1 MDHSVAKLN
10 SGPYNKIRKHTVNY
24 LIGITILMEEATR
37 KRGRPRVLDRDV
49 GLDIAARLFW
59 ERGYEGTST
68 ADLTKAMGINPP
80 TLYSTFGSK
89 EELYRQ
95 ALDFSIAR
103 ENSRRSEILQ
113 SNLPLYEALSLY
125 LYDIADGDTQPDKP
139 PGCMVS
145 TAALQHAEE
154 NTSVA
159 RMTAALRE
167 ASIQTLK
174 ARFDSAVGEGEL
186 PTATDTDTL
195 ARFYG
200 AIIQGMSAQACD
212 GACNALLKR
221 LIDIAL
227 TAWPG
232 KRQTSTGNSDKRHL
246 DQSF

>member
-1 MDHSVAKLN
+1 MEN
-10 SGPYNKIRKHTVNY
+10 PIR
-24 LIGITILMEEATR
+24 R
-37 KRGRPRVLDRDV
+37 RGRPRLLDRDI
-49 GLDIAARLFW
+49 GLDTAARLFW

-89 EELYRQ
+89 EQLYRQ

-113 SNLPLYEALSLY
+113 SDLPLYEALSLY

-139 PGCMVS
+139 RGCMVS
-145 TAALQHAEE
+145 TAVLQHAEE
-154 NTSVA
+154 NASVA
-159 RMTAALRE
+159 RMTAGLRE

-174 ARFDSAVGEGEL
+174 ARFDRAVNDGEL
-186 PTATDTDTL
+186 PMATDTDTL

-221 LIDIAL
+221 LIDVAL

-232 KRQTSTGNSDKRHL
+232 KRRTTAGKL
-246 DQSF
+246 D

>member
-1 MDHSVAKLN
+1 MTNPV
-10 SGPYNKIRKHTVNY
+10 
-24 LIGITILMEEATR
+24 R

-80 TLYSTFGSK
+80 TLYSMFGSK

-113 SNLPLYEALSLY
+113 SHLPAYDALSLY

-139 PGCMVS
+139 RGCMVS
-145 TAALQHAEE
+145 TAVLQHAEE
-154 NTSVA
+154 NASIA

-167 ASIQTLK
+167 MSMQTLK
-174 ARFDSAVGEGEL
+174 ARFDRAVEEGEL
-186 PTATDTDTL
+186 PPQTDTDTL

-212 GACNALLKR
+212 GACNVRLKR
-221 LIDIAL
+221 LVDIAL

-232 KRQTSTGNSDKRHL
+232 KHQTSTGNPY
-246 DQSF
+246 

>member
-1 MDHSVAKLN
+1 MSHSVAKLN
-10 SGPYNKIRKHTVNY
+10 SDLYIKGGKASVNE
-24 LIGITILMEEATR
+24 LIGIAILMDQPAR
-37 KRGRPRVLDRDV
+37 KRGRPPALDRDV

-68 ADLTKAMGINPP
+68 ADLTKAMRINPP
-80 TLYSTFGSK
+80 TLYSMFGSK
-89 EELYRQ
+89 QELYRQ

-103 ENSRRSEILQ
+103 ENGRRSEILR
-113 SNLPLYEALSLY
+113 SNLPVYEALSLY

-145 TAALQHAEE
+145 TAVLQHAEE
-154 NTSVA
+154 NASIA

-167 ASIQTLK
+167 TSLQTMK
-174 ARFDSAVGEGEL
+174 ARFDRAVEEGEL
-186 PTATDTDTL
+186 PEQTDTDTL

-221 LIDIAL
+221 LIDVAL

-232 KRQTSTGNSDKRHL
+232 TRNT
-246 DQSF
+246 

>member
-1 MDHSVAKLN
+1 MDQPV
-10 SGPYNKIRKHTVNY
+10 
-24 LIGITILMEEATR
+24 R
-37 KRGRPRVLDRDV
+37 KRGRPRLLDRDV

-80 TLYSTFGSK
+80 TLYSMFGSK

-95 ALDFSIAR
+95 ALDFSVGR
-103 ENSRRSEILQ
+103 ENKGRSAILQ
-113 SNLPLYEALSLY
+113 SGLPVYEALRLY

-145 TAALQHAEE
+145 TAVLQHAEE
-154 NTSVA
+154 NASVA

-167 ASIQTLK
+167 QSMQTLK
-174 ARFDSAVGEGEL
+174 ARFDRAVEEGEL
-186 PTATDTDTL
+186 PAQTDTDTL

-221 LIDIAL
+221 MIDLSLA
-227 TAWPG
+227 AWPG
-232 KRQTSTGNSDKRHL
+232 KRGI
-246 DQSF
+246 

>member
-1 MDHSVAKLN
+1 
-10 SGPYNKIRKHTVNY
+10 
-24 LIGITILMEEATR
+24 
-37 KRGRPRVLDRDV
+37 
-49 GLDIAARLFW
+49 
-59 ERGYEGTST
+59 
-68 ADLTKAMGINPP
+68 MGINPP

-103 ENSRRSEILQ
+103 ESSRRSDILA
-113 SNLPLYEALSLY
+113 SNLPLYDALGLY

-139 PGCMVS
+139 AGCMVS
-145 TAALQHAEE
+145 TAVLQHAEE
-154 NTSVA
+154 NASVA

-174 ARFDSAVGEGEL
+174 TRFDRAVEEGEL
-186 PTATDTDTL
+186 PAQTDTDTL

-200 AIIQGMSAQACD
+200 AVIQGMSAQACD

-232 KRQTSTGNSDKRHL
+232 KRRTSTESTD
-246 DQSF
+246 

>member
-1 MDHSVAKLN
+1 MDQPA
-10 SGPYNKIRKHTVNY
+10 
-24 LIGITILMEEATR
+24 R
-37 KRGRPRVLDRDV
+37 KRGRPRLLDRDV

-80 TLYSTFGSK
+80 TLYSMFGSK

-95 ALDFSIAR
+95 ALDFSVSR
-103 ENSRRSEILQ
+103 ENGRRSEILQ
-113 SNLPLYEALSLY
+113 SSLPVYEALRLY

-145 TAALQHAEE
+145 TAVLQHAEE
-154 NTSVA
+154 NASVA
-159 RMTAALRE
+159 RMTAGLRE

-174 ARFDSAVGEGEL
+174 ARFDRAVEEDEL
-186 PTATDTDTL
+186 PSATDTDTL

-221 LIDIAL
+221 MIDLAL
-227 TAWPG
+227 AAWPG
-232 KRQTSTGNSDKRHL
+232 KIIT
-246 DQSF
+246 

>member
-1 MDHSVAKLN
+1 
-10 SGPYNKIRKHTVNY
+10 
-24 LIGITILMEEATR
+24 MEEPAR

-80 TLYSTFGSK
+80 TLYSMFGPK

-103 ENSRRSEILQ
+103 ENSRRLEILE
-113 SNLPLYEALSLY
+113 SGLPLYEALRLY

-145 TAALQHAEE
+145 TAVLQHAEE
-154 NTSVA
+154 NASVA

-167 ASIQTLK
+167 GSVQNLK
-174 ARFDSAVGEGEL
+174 TRFDRAVAEGEL
-186 PTATDTDTL
+186 PEATDTDTL

-200 AIIQGMSAQACD
+200 AVVQGMSAQACD

-221 LIDIAL
+221 LIDLAL
-227 TAWPG
+227 VAWPET
-232 KRQTSTGNSDKRHL
+232 RSTGRGTSAEDK
-246 DQSF
+246 